1 MLARFATARA
11 VRSASEPRSSVASAA
26 SRIAWRVKSVCR
38 WASVAIDMENDV
50 MSDCMTSTVR
60 IASERSKSMSK
71 RTVVVKRGDAEQL
84 RVMGAAVRFLCGAD
98 KTDRAWSV
106 MEVELPRSEEHTSEL
121 QSR

>member
-60 IASERSKSMSK
+60 IASEGRKAMSK

-84 RVMGAAVRFLCGAD
+84 RVMGAAVRFLIDLLLSLAI
-98 KTDRAWSV
+98 R
-106 MEVELPRSEEHTSEL
+106 
-121 QSR
+121 